1 MKKIKKT
8 SELMW
13 LLGMIFMSL
22 GVCLCKKSGLGV
34 SMIAAPTFILQ
45 EFLHP
50 LSSFFSVGV
59 TEYLTQGAILIILCI
74 VVRKFDWRYLLAF
87 AVAVLYGYCLD
98 LWILII
104 GIEPLSSVALNWL
117 ILLLGDVC
125 VSFGV
130 ACYFRTYFP
139 LQIHELFVAEVS
151 ATYKKS
157 VTKVKWIYD
166 VCCLLLSAILA
177 LSLFG
182 DVKTFDWSKIY
193 AESYHS
199 IGLATLITT
208 FINAP
213 LIKLFGILL
222 DKFFDPTPLM
232 PKFARLIERKPKSD
246 KTEQTP
252 DANEQTA
259 DVTEPPV
266 DRTNGE
272 EK

>member
-13 LLGMIFMSL
+13 LSGMIFMSL

-45 EFLHP
+45 EFLRP
-50 LSSFFSVGV
+50 FGSFFSVGA
-59 TEYLTQGAILIILCI
+59 TEYLVQGLILVVLCI
-74 VVRKFDWRYLLAF
+74 VVRKFDWRFLLAF
-87 AVAVLYGYCLD
+87 VVAVLYGYCLD
-98 LWILII
+98 FWILVI
-104 GIEPLSSVALNWL
+104 GTTPLKSVALNWL
-117 ILLLGDVC
+117 LLLVGDVC

-151 ATYKKS
+151 STYKKPI
-157 VTKVKWIYD
+157 TKVKWIYD
-166 VCCLLLSAILA
+166 LSCLTLSVILA
-177 LSLFG
+177 FSLFG
-182 DVKTFDWSKIY
+182 DAKTFAWSKIY
-193 AESYHS
+193 AESFHS

-213 LIKLFGILL
+213 LIKTFGILL

-232 PKFARLIERKPKSD
+232 PKFANLIERKPKQD
-246 KTEQTP
+246 KTSST
-252 DANEQTA
+252 TA
-259 DVTEPPV
+259 TEPPQPLS
-266 DRTNGE
+266 DATKDDIR
-272 EK
+272 